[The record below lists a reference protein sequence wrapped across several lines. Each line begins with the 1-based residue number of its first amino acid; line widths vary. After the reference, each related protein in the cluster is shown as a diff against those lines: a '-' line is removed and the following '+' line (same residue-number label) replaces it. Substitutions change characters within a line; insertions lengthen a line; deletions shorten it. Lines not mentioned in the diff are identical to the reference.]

1 MGFARQEYWSRVPL
15 PSPLILAGGSEL
27 DLSGLG
33 FCQHETLESQLL
45 LAWLPSHQ
53 LADSGLRSVSR
64 KTLDSVLCGSGK
76 NKHLRVSRIY
86 LIHQRLFVTLGME
99 GG

>member
-1 MGFARQEYWSRVPL
+1 MPL

-53 LADSGLRSVSR
+53 LTDSGLRSVW